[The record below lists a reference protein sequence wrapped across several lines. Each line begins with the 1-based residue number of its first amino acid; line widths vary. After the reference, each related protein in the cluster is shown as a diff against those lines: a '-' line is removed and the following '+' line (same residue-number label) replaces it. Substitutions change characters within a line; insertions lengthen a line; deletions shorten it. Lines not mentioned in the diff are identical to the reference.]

1 MDLIIIIAFVALAM
15 LVSNITAAK
24 KHQAAAL
31 EEDESDKETQE
42 ADDEQDEQDEQD
54 DATADEPATVNAS
67 PKKMR
72 DPLEILLDRINGQT
86 GNRRDTACSDKHD
99 RAQSHATSH
108 RSGKDAGIPAE
119 QRAAAPTYEQTS
131 VRHDNRAAVNKA
143 ADKIAK
149 PENGNSIGSAEDI
162 QELREEFDLRRAV
175 LYSEILKPKFDNN
188 QD

>member
-24 KHQAAAL
+24 KHQAAVL
-31 EEDESDKETQE
+31 EEDESDEEDQE
-42 ADDEQDEQDEQD
+42 NDDEQEEQD

-67 PKKMR
+67 PKQMR

-108 RSGKDAGIPAE
+108 RSGEDAGIPAE
-119 QRAAAPTYEQTS
+119 QRAIAPTYEQAT